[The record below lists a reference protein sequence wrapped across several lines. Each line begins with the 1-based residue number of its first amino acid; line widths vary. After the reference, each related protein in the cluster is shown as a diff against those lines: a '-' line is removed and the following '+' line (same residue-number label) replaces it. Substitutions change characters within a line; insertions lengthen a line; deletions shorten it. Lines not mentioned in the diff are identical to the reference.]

1 MEKEGGGGPLIESV
15 SAGDRQR
22 LHPLS
27 LAEGGKKREKMQY
40 VFPRQVVGNTPS
52 SADS

>member
-27 LAEGGKKREKMQY
+27 LAEGGKKKGKNAIR
-40 VFPRQVVGNTPS
+40 FPKASRRQHAIFS
-52 SADS
+52 